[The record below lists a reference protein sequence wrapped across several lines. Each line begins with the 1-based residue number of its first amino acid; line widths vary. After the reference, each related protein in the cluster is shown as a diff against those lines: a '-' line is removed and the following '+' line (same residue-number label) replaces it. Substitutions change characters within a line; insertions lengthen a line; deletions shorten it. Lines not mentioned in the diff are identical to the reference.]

1 MFFHSVLS
9 FLLLFTIFRDTSS
22 RNLNKKTSGVVIT
35 DISSRRPLANL
46 LSVNDIIIEV
56 QKTSVRNS
64 TDLKRKV
71 ENIFKKGEKTLLL
84 TIINKDNRRR
94 YLGVKIN

>member
-1 MFFHSVLS
+1 M
-9 FLLLFTIFRDTSS
+9 
-22 RNLNKKTSGVVIT
+22 IT
-35 DISSRRPLANL
+35 DISSRSPLVNS

-64 TDLKRKV
+64 SDLKRKV
-71 ENIFKKGEKTLLL
+71 ENIFRKGEKTLLL